1 MSDTAV
7 AEAVPAGVP
16 AGDLVTEGATGDLE
30 ANVAQ
35 ASQVEV
41 QEARPV
47 MKRMSSL
54 MSGDM
59 LGAENGQPAVLPPG
73 LVHSPET
80 GEVKHNPTTV
90 AATFIIS
97 LIVPVTM
104 LVYWSKYED
113 SWDDHKDGITCKK
126 AYPTWFLATACIAM
140 VMPFVNHFT
149 SRMIVKHAIRMQ
161 AAKERGDL
169 VAAMKESKESRRWVQ
184 MTLFLMM
191 VMVCYNIYGLTLL
204 FGSDEDCG
212 PLWEFYYVLFF
223 IGVAGGGCV
232 CCGMCCLVGLFASNS
247 GERI

>member
-7 AEAVPAGVP
+7 ADAVPAEVP
-16 AGDLVTEGATGDLE
+16 ADAFVTEGATTGDLE

-47 MKRMSSL
+47 VKRMSSL

-59 LGAENGQPAVLPPG
+59 LGAENGQPAVLPLG
-73 LVHSPET
+73 LEVHPET
-80 GEVKHNPTTV
+80 GEVKQNPTRV
-90 AATFIIS
+90 AITFILS

-126 AYPTWFLATACIAM
+126 EYPTWFLSTACIAM
-140 VMPFVNHFT
+140 VIPFVNHF
-149 SRMIVKHAIRMQ
+149 SIQMILKHAIRMK
-161 AAKERGDL
+161 AAQESGDAVTAL
-169 VAAMKESKESRRWVQ
+169 KESKESKRWVQ
-184 MTLFLMM
+184 GTLFIMM
-191 VMVCYNIYGLTLL
+191 VMVGYNIYGLTLL

-223 IGVAGGGCV
+223 VGVAGCGCM
-232 CCGMCCLVGLFASNS
+232 CCGMCCLAGLSLS
-247 GERI
+247 LK